1 MKKKEIKFSIDKNN
15 KKTRF
20 DYLYENAKIKKN
32 KFEIMQIEKDI
43 KQKKQM
49 IPKITKLAE
58 NIKRKQNLFTLRL

>member
-43 KQKKQM
+43 KQKNK
-49 IPKITKLAE
+49 
-58 NIKRKQNLFTLRL
+58 